1 MEYLA
6 IRLGP
11 PVDKIKYFLQTLY
24 RLFIVAENFK
34 LNVKLC
40 ANNIIYYEGK
50 KAFWEIIKFYELPVK
65 KKISKKRNLWT

>member
-50 KAFWEIIKFYELPVK
+50 KAFW
-65 KKISKKRNLWT
+65 